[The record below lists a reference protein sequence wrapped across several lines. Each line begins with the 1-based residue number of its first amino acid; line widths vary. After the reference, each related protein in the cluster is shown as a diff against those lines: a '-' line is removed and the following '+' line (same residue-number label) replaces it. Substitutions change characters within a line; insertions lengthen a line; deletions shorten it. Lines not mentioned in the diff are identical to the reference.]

1 MPIISIRDLVVEYDG
16 RRILDG
22 LNLDIEHGETMV
34 LMGGS
39 GSGKS
44 TLLRQI
50 LALEQPKAGSVS
62 VKGIDIVRCSTA
74 ELKTVRRTMGV
85 AFQSAALFNSLS
97 VEDNVALTLREHT
110 RLAPSIIEL
119 VVWMKLAVVGLA
131 DFGKLHPQ
139 ELSGGM
145 KKRAAVARALALGPE
160 ILVLDEPS
168 AGLDP
173 IVAAELDELILL
185 LKEAFQMTVIV
196 VTHELP
202 SAFRIADRI
211 AMLYQG
217 RFSSIGTK
225 DEIRASQNPRVCGS
239 SSIVSPEIWR
249 RHLRQ
254 PLTSKNTCRLR
265 RHTSDNGSKSRGL
278 RPGMFLHPGV
288 HGHLS
293 YACTVQR

>member
-1 MPIISIRDLVVEYDG
+1 MPIISVRDLVVEYDG
-16 RRILDG
+16 RRVLNG
-22 LNLDIEHGETMV
+22 LNLDIERGETMV
-34 LMGGS
+34 LLGGS
-39 GSGKS
+39 GCGKS

-50 LALEQPKAGSVS
+50 IGLERPKSGS
-62 VKGIDIVRCSTA
+62 IDVNGTDITCCSMSD
-74 ELKTVRRTMGV
+74 LKKMHRSIGV

-97 VEDNVALTLREHT
+97 VEDNVALPLREHT

-119 VVWMKLAVVGLA
+119 VVWIKLAAVGLA
-131 DFGKLHPQ
+131 DHGKLLPQ

-145 KKRAAVARALALGPE
+145 KKRAAVARAIALGPE

-185 LKEAFQMTVIV
+185 LKQTLGMTVIV

-217 RFSSIGTK
+217 SFSSVGTK
-225 DEIRASQNPRVCGS
+225 DQIKASQNPRVRQFLDRIPEDIAKS
-239 SSIVSPEIWR
+239 SAVATHFEKYLDSAEAY
-249 RHLRQ
+249 Q
-254 PLTSKNTCRLR
+254 
-265 RHTSDNGSKSRGL
+265 
-278 RPGMFLHPGV
+278 
-288 HGHLS
+288 
-293 YACTVQR
+293 

>member
-1 MPIISIRDLVVEYDG
+1 MRPIISVRDLVVEYEG

-22 LNLDIEHGETMV
+22 LNLDIEQGETMV
-34 LMGGS
+34 LLGAS

-50 LALEQPKAGSVS
+50 IGLERPKSGSVS
-62 VKGIDIVRCSTA
+62 VKGINITHCSQA
-74 ELKTVRRTMGV
+74 EMKKLRRSIGV
-85 AFQSAALFNSLS
+85 AFQSAALFNALS

-110 RLAPSIIEL
+110 RLAPSIIDL

-131 DFGKLHPQ
+131 DFGKLYPQ
-139 ELSGGM
+139 ELPGGM
-145 KKRAAVARALALGPE
+145 KKRAAVARALALSPE

-196 VTHELP
+196 VTHEMP

-211 AMLYQG
+211 AMLHQG
-217 RFSSIGTK
+217 KFSSIGTK
-225 DEIRASQNPRVCGS
+225 DEIQASQDPRVRHFLDR
-239 SSIVSPEIWR
+239 IPEALANATAVAAHFER
-249 RHLRQ
+249 YLHTQ
-254 PLTSKNTCRLR
+254 EKN
-265 RHTSDNGSKSRGL
+265 
-278 RPGMFLHPGV
+278 
-288 HGHLS
+288 
-293 YACTVQR
+293 Q

>member
-22 LNLDIEHGETMV
+22 LNLDIESGETMV
-34 LMGGS
+34 LLGGS

-50 LALEQPKAGSVS
+50 IGLERPKSGSVI
-62 VKGIDIVRCSTA
+62 VKGVNITRCSPA
-74 ELKTVRRTMGV
+74 ELKKVRLSIGV

-97 VEDNVALTLREHT
+97 VADNVALPLREHT
-110 RLAPSIIEL
+110 RLAPSIIDL
-119 VVWMKLAVVGLA
+119 MVWMKLAVVGLA
-131 DFGKLHPQ
+131 DFAKLLPQ

-145 KKRAAVARALALGPE
+145 KKRGAVARALALDPE

-185 LKEAFQMTVIV
+185 LNHAFGMTVIV
-196 VTHELP
+196 VTHEMP

-211 AMLYQG
+211 AMLHKG
-217 RFSSIGTK
+217 SFSSIGTK
-225 DEIRASQNPRVCGS
+225 DEIRTSQDPRVRHFLDR
-239 SSIVSPEIWR
+239 VPEDMADTTAITA
-249 RHLRQ
+249 HFEKYL
-254 PLTSKNTCRLR
+254 NTAEI
-265 RHTSDNGSKSRGL
+265 N
-278 RPGMFLHPGV
+278 
-288 HGHLS
+288 
-293 YACTVQR
+293 Q

>member
-22 LNLDIEHGETMV
+22 VNLDIEHGETMV

-62 VKGIDIVRCSTA
+62 VKGIDITRCSRS
-74 ELKTVRRTMGV
+74 ELKRVRRTMGV

-110 RLAPSIIEL
+110 RLAPTIIEL
-119 VVWMKLAVVGLA
+119 MVWMKLAVVGLA

-145 KKRAAVARALALGPE
+145 KKRAAVARALALSPE

-173 IVAAELDELILL
+173 IVAAELDELIVL
-185 LKEAFQMTVIV
+185 LKEAFQMTVVV

-211 AMLYQG
+211 AMLYKG
-217 RFSSIGTK
+217 TFSSVGTK
-225 DEIRASQNPRVCGS
+225 DEIRASQNPRV
-239 SSIVSPEIWR
+239 
-249 RHLRQ
+249 RQ
-254 PLTSKNTCRLR
+254 FLDRI
-265 RHTSDNGSKSRGL
+265 
-278 RPGMFLHPGV
+278 PGDMAKAPAVAAYFEKYLQTQE
-288 HGHLS
+288 
-293 YACTVQR
+293 AN

>member
-1 MPIISIRDLVVEYDG
+1 MPIISIRDLVVAYDG
-16 RRILDG
+16 RRVLNG
-22 LNLDIEHGETMV
+22 LNLDIEPGETMV
-34 LMGGS
+34 LLGGS

-50 LALEQPKAGSVS
+50 IGLERPKSGSVH
-62 VKGIDIVRCSTA
+62 VKGIDITRCPPS
-74 ELKTVRRTMGV
+74 ELKSVRRSIGV

-119 VVWMKLAVVGLA
+119 MVWMKLAVVGLA

-173 IVAAELDELILL
+173 IVAAELDELIVL
-185 LKEAFQMTVIV
+185 LKEAFQMTVVV
-196 VTHELP
+196 VTHELQ

-211 AMLYQG
+211 AMLYKG
-217 RFSSIGTK
+217 TFSSIGTK
-225 DEIRASQNPRVCGS
+225 DEIRASQNPRV
-239 SSIVSPEIWR
+239 
-249 RHLRQ
+249 RQ
-254 PLTSKNTCRLR
+254 FLDRI
-265 RHTSDNGSKSRGL
+265 
-278 RPGMFLHPGV
+278 PGDMAKAPAVAAYFEKYLQTQE
-288 HGHLS
+288 
-293 YACTVQR
+293 AN